1 MAVKT
6 TFSFNT
12 ESGTISF
19 SNIKELEQTHYL
31 QLQEKLLKLE
41 QKLKLAAV
49 SHLLQKEIGEERMKE
64 IEINYTSVEKRREP
78 TVME

>member
-1 MAVKT
+1 MKT